1 MPSSFHSRRAAAICT
16 RSSTRHPANSRLLM
30 FTRICPAGN
39 RPGGERAH
47 CPCQHPFPHIQPGL
61 SSARPCRSHTVYTL
75 QRIVVS
81 VGTCLPAD
89 CVQTKALIRGNG
101 WTNRVKARLPSAAQR
116 TATRNDRMGKHPAP
130 SDAKRQTMQEA
141 IHFLSLRPAIATRRI
156 FHIGECDGPGLFAQ
170 CPASPNLDCRVVG
183 APGARLSCAF
193 SVPGDP
199 LNGRPAGRDRADS
212 GSGWGLRVRRGPD
225 RG

>member
-1 MPSSFHSRRAAAICT
+1 MPSSFRSRRAAAICT

-30 FTRICPAGN
+30 FRRTCPAGN

-61 SSARPCRSHTVYTL
+61 SSAHPCRSHTVYTL

-116 TATRNDRMGKHPAP
+116 TATRNDRIARMTGWANIRPRRMPNGRRCKRPSTSFPCAP
-130 SDAKRQTMQEA
+130 PSQPVASSTLENVTA
-141 IHFLSLRPAIATRRI
+141 
-156 FHIGECDGPGLFAQ
+156 
-170 CPASPNLDCRVVG
+170 PASSHSALRLPISTAVLSARREPGCLVPSPCREI
-183 APGARLSCAF
+183 L
-193 SVPGDP
+193 
-199 LNGRPAGRDRADS
+199 
-212 GSGWGLRVRRGPD
+212 
-225 RG
+225 